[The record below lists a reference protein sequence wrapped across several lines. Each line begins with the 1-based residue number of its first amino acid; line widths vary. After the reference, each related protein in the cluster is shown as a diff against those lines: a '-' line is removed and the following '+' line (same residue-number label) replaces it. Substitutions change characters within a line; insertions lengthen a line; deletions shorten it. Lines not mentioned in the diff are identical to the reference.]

1 MSAMQ
6 QIPAPIEIPDRMP
19 SGVSWELMG
28 RRLALWLWHR
38 GLGLSLRPG
47 ENRVPVRP
55 RTPQEEEDRQR
66 RLAAHSAA
74 HSAAHPDGVRRPA
87 VYPMGRSAGEMVLRT
102 ERSRRRAEAM
112 KGWR

>member
-38 GLGLSLRPG
+38 GRGLSLRPG

-55 RTPQEEEDRQR
+55 RTPEEEAARRD
-66 RLAAHSAA
+66 RLAAHAE
-74 HSAAHPDGVRRPA
+74 AHPNGVRKPA
-87 VYPMGRSAGEMVLRT
+87 VYPMGRTAVECQ
-102 ERSRRRAEAM
+102 ERSARTRRQAEAM